1 MPTTTTSAEP
11 GLAAA
16 GLFLQQLA
24 AADFDQLAIALEP
37 DASLRALLP
46 LGFREWEG
54 REAVCGGFT
63 SMLGGM
69 DEYVVLD
76 ATVGLIGSRL
86 QLAWRMRVRGGR
98 LGPADFVVEQ
108 QAYADAGRT
117 GRIQSLSLVCS
128 GFCPE
133 HSPATH
139 QPTEGAKP

>member
-1 MPTTTTSAEP
+1 MPTTTPPAEP

-16 GLFLQQLA
+16 GLFLEQLA
-24 AADFDQLAIALEP
+24 TADFTQLAMALEP
-37 DASLRALLP
+37 DAHLRALLP
-46 LGFREWEG
+46 RGFREWEG

-63 SMLGGM
+63 WMLGGM
-69 DEYVVLD
+69 DEYVLLD

-86 QLAWRMRVRGGR
+86 QLAWRMRVHGGR

-108 QAYADAGRT
+108 QAYADTGPT

-133 HSPATH
+133 HSPTR
-139 QPTEGAKP
+139 QPSEGATP